1 MAGPAGKN
9 IENILVFDEYH
20 VMEYVFLYRR
30 NIKYYFIYLGG
41 APEELAA
48 GGTNCGAKNFLTHND
63 FVNIDSEVED
73 NIHYPKRIDFQ
84 GKACK
89 RENPH

>member
-9 IENILVFDEYH
+9 IEKILVLINN
-20 VMEYVFLYRR
+20 MLLEYVFLYLRY
-30 NIKYYFIYLGG
+30 IQEYFIYLGG

-63 FVNIDSEVED
+63 FVNIDSAVED

-89 RENPH
+89 RANPH

>member
-1 MAGPAGKN
+1 
-9 IENILVFDEYH
+9 
-20 VMEYVFLYRR
+20 MEYVFLYLR
-30 NIKYYFIYLGG
+30 NIQDYFIYLGG

-63 FVNIDSEVED
+63 FVNIDSAVED

-89 RENPH
+89 RANEPPLTQKYELII